1 MDFMDTPRLFAV
13 EPLMSSDTSAAPGF
27 DKDNHPET
35 SVEATT
41 TPDSS
46 LQSTAEVDDSWEHQF
61 LWVLGSI

>member
-1 MDFMDTPRLFAV
+1 MDFMDTPRLFDV
-13 EPLMSSDTSAAPGF
+13 EPSMNSDTSSTRGLE
-27 DKDNHPET
+27 KDNSPET
-35 SVEATT
+35 SVEVTT